1 VHNRKSVNWVASI
14 VIAVTTLWLYLFLY
28 PSPPAIDTR
37 PHQGLGAALAGEAMK
52 LGDASTRLIVIVR
65 DQVSFQ
71 LPATKTQ
78 LDSFHRTLKAAG
90 RSAATVRTIKEDP
103 LRVAGVQPGEF
114 FELLRQAKENDVF
127 ISFLGPPV
135 LADDQLRKLGPKR
148 PRIVALCTGAMPARV
163 DLKKAFEQQLLHTAI
178 VSRAEAPAK
187 AVAGNAQAAFEQLFK
202 VITSGNLA
210 ELSALNV
217 TAKSD

>member
-1 VHNRKSVNWVASI
+1 MHNRKSVNWAAII
-14 VIAVTTLWLYLFLY
+14 VISVATLWLYLFLY
-28 PSPPAIDTR
+28 PSPPAIDAR

-52 LGDASTRLIVIVR
+52 LGDGTARIIVIVR

-71 LPATKTQ
+71 LPATKAQ
-78 LDSFHRTLKAAG
+78 LDSFHRALKHAG

-103 LRVAGVQPGEF
+103 LRVVGVQPGEF

-127 ISFLGPPV
+127 VSFLGPPV
-135 LADDQLRKLGPKR
+135 LTEDQLRKLGPKR
-148 PRIVALCTGAMPARV
+148 PRVVALCAGAMPARV
-163 DLKKAFEQQLLHTAI
+163 DLKKAFEQQLLHAAI

-187 AVAGNAQAAFEQLFK
+187 AAAGNVQAAFEQLFR
-202 VITSGNLA
+202 VITPGNLA
-210 ELSALNV
+210 ELSTFHV

>member
-1 VHNRKSVNWVASI
+1 VRNRKSVNWAAGI
-14 VIAVTTLWLYLFLY
+14 VITMATLWLYLFLY
-28 PSPPAIDTR
+28 PSPPPLDAR
-37 PHQGLGAALAGEAMK
+37 PHQGLGAALAEEAMK

-71 LPATKTQ
+71 LPATKAQ
-78 LDSFHRTLKAAG
+78 LDSFHRTLKTAG

-103 LRVAGVQPGEF
+103 LRVVGVQPGEF

-127 ISFLGPPV
+127 VSFLGPPV
-135 LADDQLRKLGPKR
+135 LAEDQLRKLGPKR
-148 PRIVALCTGAMPARV
+148 PRVAALCAGAMPARV

-178 VSRAEAPAK
+178 VSRAEAPAN
-187 AVAGNAQAAFEQLFK
+187 VASGNAQAAFEQRFK
-202 VITSGNLA
+202 VITSANLA